1 MFRKGILGKVELT
14 MMDDIAPPWLKLRE
28 YVRHPEKAV
37 SWSLAFS
44 VHALLTSILETDQIT
59 DSLMYLS
66 ESAFEIFFKQLEWA
80 RDKLMED
87 GPDALIKD
95 PKFSHNF
102 SIVLHLQN
110 LGLPVSAKRA
120 IWNPLY
126 AGTILSYL
134 SFFGN
139 MEAGC
144 AMVDNRAQLRIV
156 MFRYHGLL
164 LNGIIKVGQ
173 IPFLDILYASFKN
186 SRAVWEGPLPRR
198 GELVQRFWTCFGL
211 NVVDSKKM
219 AQEAR
224 GMYDSSA
231 SQGRTIDEVGPLLL
245 GRSRKMNNIKPDK
258 SYRRV
263 CNHDFHDVVDKYHTA
278 EQRKRAKHS
287 DYYMLAVRV
296 NDTLS
301 SSCSPSISLLAVFFW
316 KKMSVA

>member
-1 MFRKGILGKVELT
+1 
-14 MMDDIAPPWLKLRE
+14 
-28 YVRHPEKAV
+28 
-37 SWSLAFS
+37 
-44 VHALLTSILETDQIT
+44 
-59 DSLMYLS
+59 
-66 ESAFEIFFKQLEWA
+66 
-80 RDKLMED
+80 
-87 GPDALIKD
+87 
-95 PKFSHNF
+95 
-102 SIVLHLQN
+102 
-110 LGLPVSAKRA
+110 
-120 IWNPLY
+120 
-126 AGTILSYL
+126 
-134 SFFGN
+134 
-139 MEAGC
+139 
-144 AMVDNRAQLRIV
+144 MVDNRAQLRIV
-156 MFRYHGLL
+156 MFLYHGLL
-164 LNGIIKVGQ
+164 LNEIIKVGQ

>member
-1 MFRKGILGKVELT
+1 

-66 ESAFEIFFKQLEWA
+66 ESAFEVFFKQLEWA

-102 SIVLHLQN
+102 SIVLYLQN
-110 LGLPVSAKRA
+110 LGLPMSAKKA

-156 MFRYHGLL
+156 MFLYHGLL
-164 LNGIIKVGQ
+164 LNGIIKDGRKE
-173 IPFLDILYASFKN
+173 SFKTN
-186 SRAVWEGPLPRR
+186 S
-198 GELVQRFWTCFGL
+198 
-211 NVVDSKKM
+211 
-219 AQEAR
+219 
-224 GMYDSSA
+224 
-231 SQGRTIDEVGPLLL
+231 I
-245 GRSRKMNNIKPDK
+245 
-258 SYRRV
+258 
-263 CNHDFHDVVDKYHTA
+263 
-278 EQRKRAKHS
+278 
-287 DYYMLAVRV
+287 
-296 NDTLS
+296 
-301 SSCSPSISLLAVFFW
+301 
-316 KKMSVA
+316 